1 MHFLKNHA
9 KRMLF
14 QESLYTHKQYNFM
27 QKRWLIKSAVDDTTL
42 NEFRSM
48 MKVDEVVGTLLIQR
62 GINTF
67 EEANLFFRPELSQL
81 HDPFLMRDLREAADR
96 INAAIDQGEKIL
108 LFGDY
113 DVDGTTAVAL
123 LYTFLRKHY
132 EHIDFYIPD
141 RYTEGYGVSYQGIDF
156 AHQEGFT
163 LIISLDCGIRS
174 VDHVA
179 YAKSKNIDF
188 IVCDHHNPGNELP
201 DCLVLDPKRKD
212 CDYPYKELS
221 GCGVGFKLLQGLVQ
235 INEWNLHEL
244 YEQLDLLAVSIGA
257 DIVPVTGENR
267 VLCFYGMQQLNTQPR
282 KAFHELLLVA
292 KRSFPLSLTDVVF
305 TIAPR
310 INAAGRLRSGRFA
323 VQLMI
328 SEDLDEIRQL
338 ALEIDEDN
346 KERRSIDKVIT
357 REALEM
363 IDADSSFSMAKST
376 VVFKKDWHKGVVG
389 IVASRL
395 IEKHFKPTIV
405 LTESNGKATGSARTT
420 NHFDIHEA
428 LTRCEHLLE
437 QFGGHTHA
445 AGMTLALENVD
456 DFRREFDKVVNE
468 LITLEDATPEQE
480 IDLEISFDQI
490 FQPGENRMKLPRLKR
505 ILDQFEPHGPGNMK
519 PVFLV
524 RNVYATDQRILKDEH
539 LKLKVVQPNS
549 DVALDAI
556 GFNLADKA
564 DLTASGVPFDLA
576 FTLETNRWQERETV
590 QLNIKDIRPT
600 I

>member
-1 MHFLKNHA
+1 
-9 KRMLF
+9 
-14 QESLYTHKQYNFM
+14 M
-27 QKRWLIKSAVDDTTL
+27 QKRWLIKSAVDDTTVE
-42 NEFRSM
+42 EFRSLL
-48 MKVDEVVGTLLIQR
+48 KVDKIVGTLLLQR
-62 GINTF
+62 GIQSF
-67 EEANLFFRPELSQL
+67 DEANLFFRPELSQL
-81 HDPFLMRDLREAADR
+81 HDPFLMKDLREAAER
-96 INAAIDQGEKIL
+96 INSAIANNERIL

-123 LYTFLRKHY
+123 MYTFLRKHY
-132 EHIDFYIPD
+132 ENIDFYIPD
-141 RYTEGYGVSYQGIDF
+141 RYAEGYGVSYQGIDH
-156 AHQEGFT
+156 AQAEGCA

-174 VDHVA
+174 VEHVA

-212 CDYPYKELS
+212 CAYPYKELS

-267 VLCFYGMQQLNTQPR
+267 VLCYFGMQHLNAKPR
-282 KAFHELLLVA
+282 KAFQELLLVA

-328 SEDLDEIRQL
+328 SENSDEIRQL

-346 KERRSIDKVIT
+346 KERRTIDKVIT

-363 IDADSSFSMAKST
+363 IDADPSFLTSKST
-376 VVFKKDWHKGVVG
+376 VVFKQDWHKGVVG

-445 AGMTLALENVD
+445 AGMTLALENVEE
-456 DFRREFDKVVNE
+456 FRREFDKVVGS

-480 IDLEISFDQI
+480 IDIEINFDEI
-490 FQPGENRMKLPRLKR
+490 FLPGENRMKLPRLKR

-524 RNVYATDQRILKDEH
+524 RNVYATDQRILKEEH

-576 FTLETNRWQERETV
+576 FTLETNRWQERETI